1 MDILNM
7 LPRRYYGVNNAQ
19 ILLTNLSANVN
30 ISEQTKTQT
39 QLFLD
44 YRIESNE
51 SARSISE
58 RLYGDASFYWTIFV
72 VNGIVN
78 VVEDYPRVN
87 FEDYVRTIYTPDQ
100 LSEIIGY
107 SDVDRNLTDIQAVRF
122 LNGLEDSVNVTDQ
135 DIITMFNLKPI
146 TMYEVLEMEE
156 NKKRNIK
163 LIDPDYIE
171 QFSDAIYEALK

>member
-7 LPRRYYGVNNAQ
+7 LPRRFYGVNNAQ

-58 RLYGDASFYWTIFV
+58 RLYGDASFYWTIYV
-72 VNGIVN
+72 VNDIVN

-87 FEDYVRTIYTPDQ
+87 FEDYIQTIYTPDQ

-122 LNGLEDSVNVTDQ
+122 LNGLEDNVDITDQ
-135 DIITMFNLKPI
+135 DIIVLYNLKPI
-146 TMYEVLEMEE
+146 IRYEVLEMAE

-163 LIDPDYIE
+163 LIDPDYVE
-171 QFSDAIYEALK
+171 QFSDVIYEALK